1 MTFRTTDIDLGH
13 AALNTEANNPVR
25 DARSRRRARVL
36 SHRTSG
42 FRIAGLGI

>member
-1 MTFRTTDIDLGH
+1 MTLRTTDLDTDH
-13 AALNTEANNPVR
+13 AALNTEMTNPIR
-25 DARSRRRARVL
+25 YARSRRRARAL